1 MNEFSEQYLN
11 GCGFGFRVDLLKGD
25 QINNELEVWRDS
37 SFGGAAVFF
46 FFSEDESR
54 LRIYLW
60 TFYAVRAVNKILGFL
75 EFL

>member
-11 GCGFGFRVDLLKGD
+11 GCSFGFRVDLLKRD

-46 FFSEDESR
+46 FF
-54 LRIYLW
+54 LRTRVDSGYIYGL
-60 TFYAVRAVNKILGFL
+60 FMQL
-75 EFL
+75 EL